1 MVIFEQPFYEVAES
15 SGFVEVCVVPAH
27 TATFQMSASIN
38 ISTVDMSSAN
48 GEASLLLAVDGI
60 EC

>member
-1 MVIFEQPFYEVAES
+1 MIFEQLSYEVAEA
-15 SGFVEVCVVPAH
+15 SGFVEVCVVPAEG
-27 TATFQMSASIN
+27 TIFQISASIN